1 MPPARV
7 PSRTRSILKEN
18 NLNMCSEM
26 KEPSEGVVEDGHV
39 KPSEFHVARDEI
51 LKNVLVLV
59 ARYILWSVLAYIG
72 DEDLV
77 DDGTHSIA
85 VHEGLSGTTCRKEFA
100 PEPDS
105 VATCHKQ

>member
-18 NLNMCSEM
+18 NLNVCSKI
-26 KEPSEGVVEDGHV
+26 KEPSESVVEDGYV

-59 ARYILWSVLAYIG
+59 ARYIL
-72 DEDLV
+72 
-77 DDGTHSIA
+77 
-85 VHEGLSGTTCRKEFA
+85 
-100 PEPDS
+100 
-105 VATCHKQ
+105 